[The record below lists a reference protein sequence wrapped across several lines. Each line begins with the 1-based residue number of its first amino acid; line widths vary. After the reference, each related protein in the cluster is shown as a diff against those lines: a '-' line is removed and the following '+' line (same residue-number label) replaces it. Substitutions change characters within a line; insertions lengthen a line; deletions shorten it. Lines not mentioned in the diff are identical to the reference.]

1 MAAAAEAVILQACP
15 RGQCVLSRGPSPGPS
30 HRCPSERLHAAPGG
44 LPRCCGNLDENRLAF
59 SLEFCIISG
68 SKFEWLLA
76 PLVFQT
82 LQMPAMETEEWRE
95 LQRPGMEG
103 GKHPCRPGGD
113 RHPDL
118 PTLRRELRSRDLT
131 DEVLPL
137 LGPRVAF
144 EAPSLW
150 AQSPSC
156 FHLLCKYLEFLF

>member
-1 MAAAAEAVILQACP
+1 MAAAAEAVILQAHP
-15 RGQCVLSRGPSPGPS
+15 REQCVLSHGPSPGPS

-59 SLEFCIISG
+59 TLEFCIISG
-68 SKFEWLLA
+68 SKFERLLA

-82 LQMPAMETEEWRE
+82 LQMPAMGTEEWRE
-95 LQRPGMEG
+95 LQSPGMEG

-137 LGPRVAF
+137 LGPWVAF
-144 EAPSLW
+144 EAPSFVGPKPKLF
-150 AQSPSC
+150 PSIV
-156 FHLLCKYLEFLF
+156 

>member
-1 MAAAAEAVILQACP
+1 MAAAAEAVILQAHP
-15 RGQCVLSRGPSPGPS
+15 REQCVLSHGPSPGPS

-44 LPRCCGNLDENRLAF
+44 LPRCCGNLDENQLAF
-59 SLEFCIISG
+59 TLEFCIISG
-68 SKFEWLLA
+68 SKFERLLA

-82 LQMPAMETEEWRE
+82 LQMPAMGTEEWRE
-95 LQRPGMEG
+95 LQSPGMEG

-137 LGPRVAF
+137 LGPWVAF
-144 EAPSLW
+144 EAPSFVGPKPKLF
-150 AQSPSC
+150 PSIV
-156 FHLLCKYLEFLF
+156 

>member
-1 MAAAAEAVILQACP
+1 MAAAAEAVILQAHP
-15 RGQCVLSRGPSPGPS
+15 REQCVLSHGPSPGPS

-59 SLEFCIISG
+59 TLEFCIISG
-68 SKFEWLLA
+68 SKFERLLA

-82 LQMPAMETEEWRE
+82 LQMPAMGTEEWRE
-95 LQRPGMEG
+95 LQSPGMEG

-131 DEVLPL
+131 DKVLPL
-137 LGPRVAF
+137 LGPWVAF
-144 EAPSLW
+144 EAPSFVGPKPKLF
-150 AQSPSC
+150 PSIV
-156 FHLLCKYLEFLF
+156 

>member
-1 MAAAAEAVILQACP
+1 MCCHVA
-15 RGQCVLSRGPSPGPS
+15 
-30 HRCPSERLHAAPGG
+30 LHLARHTGAPPGG
-44 LPRCCGNLDENRLAF
+44 LPRCCGNLGENQLAF
-59 SLEFCIISG
+59 TLEFCIISG
-68 SKFEWLLA
+68 SKFERLLA
-76 PLVFQT
+76 PLDFQT
-82 LQMPAMETEEWRE
+82 LQMPAMGTEEWKE

-103 GKHPCRPGGD
+103 GQHPCRPGGD

-137 LGPRVAF
+137 LGPWVAF

-156 FHLLCKYLEFLF
+156 FHYCVNTWSFYSKFTYSKHNKSPEYEA